1 MENIQ
6 TNTNRKKFGAY
17 LLEGLMLFIAVTLGF
32 IAENLRENIGDRKKE
47 REYVS
52 SLITNLKQDTIALRY
67 AILENRR
74 KMAGLDSLISLSD
87 EKLTDSKTRQRLY
100 KYSLHIS
107 FYSTFI
113 SNDATMMQLKNSGGL
128 QLIKHGHVSDS
139 VAFYDQVVR
148 NIYAAEGPYG
158 KALYD
163 AQDAAEQVLAFRVFR
178 DSTYFRSGIFT
189 DKELPLLTTDP
200 HQFEIFFNKV
210 LSERGWT
217 ENYVKHLQDKL
228 PYAVRLIEL
237 LEEEYEFE

>member
-6 TNTNRKKFGAY
+6 KNDNRKKFGAY

-32 IAENLRENIGDRKKE
+32 LAENLRENIGNREKE

-52 SLITNLKQDTIALRY
+52 SLITNLKQDTIIMKN
-67 AILENRR
+67 AIQENKR
-74 KMAGLDSLISLSD
+74 KIAGLDSLISLSD
-87 EKLTDSKTRQRLY
+87 EKLTDSKTRQLLY
-100 KYSLHIS
+100 KYSWYIS
-107 FYSTFI
+107 YYSTFM

-189 DKELPLLTTDP
+189 NKELPLLTTDP
-200 HQFEIFFNKV
+200 HQFEIFFNKI

-217 ENYVKHLQDKL
+217 ENYVKNLQAKL

-237 LEEEYEFE
+237 LEEEYELK